1 LSNCIRDC
9 GVHNAWVLVQTRGA
23 VRYYLVLAID
33 YGDIMRSH
41 REGIFDLEDIIYE
54 PRLYVVPKELVVFG
68 NLIRE
73 SNHLIYY
80 R

>member
-1 LSNCIRDC
+1 
-9 GVHNAWVLVQTRGA
+9 

>member
-1 LSNCIRDC
+1 
-9 GVHNAWVLVQTRGA
+9 

-54 PRLYVVPKELVVFG
+54 PRLYVVKPS
-68 NLIRE
+68 NLLIGDTSE
-73 SNHLIYY
+73 S
-80 R
+80 